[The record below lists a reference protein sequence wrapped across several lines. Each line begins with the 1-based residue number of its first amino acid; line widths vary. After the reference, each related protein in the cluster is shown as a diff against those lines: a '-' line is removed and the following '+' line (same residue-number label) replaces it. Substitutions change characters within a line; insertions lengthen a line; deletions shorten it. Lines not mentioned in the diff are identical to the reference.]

1 MLGHA
6 PRGACELKFLPEP
19 EPPPTTSHAP
29 RGACELKS
37 RFKFEAVGR
46 LCHAPRGACE
56 LKCVKDPKV
65 ACTKMSRPARGV

>member
-56 LKCVKDPKV
+56 LKYSRRAPCNT
-65 ACTKMSRPARGV
+65 AQASRPARGV